1 MLILIRTFR
10 LVLSG
15 TGASGRSASSFT
27 SMNKPPPYNISS
39 PSAKLDVNT
48 IVRPPVTHK
57 AKVLYDY
64 DATEDDELSL
74 LADEVGFMQ
83 PLGFSPTLL
92 F

>member
-1 MLILIRTFR
+1 M
-10 LVLSG
+10 
-15 TGASGRSASSFT
+15 
-27 SMNKPPPYNISS
+27 
-39 PSAKLDVNT
+39 
-48 IVRPPVTHK
+48 THK